1 MRINN
6 NFDSY
11 NIGSLETIVST
22 VSEIEKQCEV
32 LEQCG
37 IFIKSKVTAS
47 SDEFTSINYERID
60 NAADDYIKRL
70 RIIRGELL
78 ELVKSCKDFEEKIR
92 GIWS

>member
-1 MRINN
+1 MRINTN
-6 NFDSY
+6 LDSY
-11 NIGSLETIVST
+11 NIESLEDIVST

-60 NAADDYIKRL
+60 NATDDYIKKL
-70 RIIRGELL
+70 RVMRGELL
-78 ELVKSCKDFEEKIR
+78 ELIKSCKDFEEKIR
-92 GIWS
+92 QIWS